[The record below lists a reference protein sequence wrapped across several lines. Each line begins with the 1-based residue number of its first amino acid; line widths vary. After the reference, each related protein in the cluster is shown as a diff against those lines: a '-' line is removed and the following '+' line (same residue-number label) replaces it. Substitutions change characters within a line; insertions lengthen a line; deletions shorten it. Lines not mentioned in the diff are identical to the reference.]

1 MCSTAHVEGSRVEVT
16 PSSNRSLYGFYSCKQ
31 QKKYYSNCLTM
42 VTGIADAGMDSVPVV
57 AITGQVPTGVIA
69 TDAFQESDVVGVMMP
84 LTKQAYMPLSIGE
97 IERTIHEAMCLASNG
112 RGGPVI
118 VDIPKDVQIQETD
131 DSCEFDPQGCEPDL
145 PGFNYSCGD
154 RSI

>member
-1 MCSTAHVEGSRVEVT
+1 
-16 PSSNRSLYGFYSCKQ
+16 
-31 QKKYYSNCLTM
+31 M